1 METITPA
8 NQGER
13 TITWGEMQR
22 RTNNLANNPLA
33 SGVEPGDKIA
43 FYMRNCPKYSGRY
56 QRELQGVPDSRQ
68 RQLSVH

>member
-33 SGVEPGDKIA
+33 RCVEPGDKIA
-43 FYMRNCPKYSGRY
+43 FYIRNCPKYSGRY
-56 QRELQGVPDSRQ
+56 QRELQGSPD
-68 RQLSVH
+68 